1 MKNYTLIFIAFF
13 FSCSVQNKVSE
24 SSSNVVTPTTIPTKT
39 TMSFV
44 NRIDST
50 QLMADIKYL
59 SSDELGG
66 RETESAGS
74 EMARKYILDRYEKL
88 GLEKMDIGRIQ
99 DFTFSQ
105 GGKDWKGKNIL
116 GKITGTKQPNK
127 YIIITAHY
135 DHVGTQKNEI
145 YNGAD
150 DNASGTCALLAAA
163 EWYAKNKPEKTI
175 LFICFDAE
183 EKGLLGAKHFV
194 KNLPVKKENIVL
206 NLNMD
211 MISRN
216 AQNEIN
222 ICGTAHYPH
231 LKKELT
237 HLPQVTDLTVKY
249 EHDRAIFGMGDWT
262 YASDH
267 GAFHKAK
274 IPFLYLGVEDHE
286 DYHKPTDD
294 FENIDPTFYYQATNL
309 LVELLLAFDKI

>member
-1 MKNYTLIFIAFF
+1 MKFTLILIFTLFV
-13 FSCSVQNKVSE
+13 SCSVQNKINDPASKVE
-24 SSSNVVTPTTIPTKT
+24 VPTKT

-59 SSDELGG
+59 SADELGG
-66 RETESAGS
+66 RETESTGS
-74 EMARKYILDRYEKL
+74 EMARKYILDRYEKF

-99 DFTFSQ
+99 DFTFSI
-105 GGKDWKGKNIL
+105 GGKDWKGKNLL
-116 GKITGTKQPNK
+116 GKITGAKQPEK
-127 YIIITAHY
+127 YIILTAHY
-135 DHVGTQKNEI
+135 DHVGIQKKEI

-163 EWYAKNKPEKTI
+163 EWCTKNQPDKTV
-175 LFICFDAE
+175 LFIAFDAE
-183 EKGLLGAKHFV
+183 EKGLQGAKHFV
-194 KNLPVKKENIVL
+194 KNLPIKKEDIVL
-206 NLNMD
+206 NINMD
-211 MISRN
+211 MVSRN

-231 LKKELT
+231 LKAELT
-237 HLPQVTDLTVKY
+237 HLPKVTDLTVKY
-249 EHDRAIFGMGDWT
+249 QHDRPIFGMGDWT

-267 GAFHKAK
+267 GEFHKQK

-294 FENIDPTFYYQATNL
+294 FENIDPTFYYKATNL
-309 LVELLLAFDKI
+309 LIELLLAFDNI

>member
-1 MKNYTLIFIAFF
+1 MKYYTLLFLIALFI
-13 FSCSVQNKVSE
+13 SCSVQNKVGE
-24 SSSNVVTPTTIPTKT
+24 STSKVEVPAPTKT
-39 TMSFV
+39 TMSFT

-50 QLMADIKYL
+50 QLMADLKYL

-66 RETESAGS
+66 RETESAGIAT
-74 EMARKYILDRYEKL
+74 ARKYILERFEKL
-88 GLEKMDIGRIQ
+88 GLEKLDNARIQ
-99 DFTFSQ
+99 DFTFSV
-105 GGKDWKGKNIL
+105 GGKDWKGKNLL
-116 GKITGTKQPNK
+116 GKITGTKQPEK
-127 YIIITAHY
+127 YIVLTAHY

-163 EWYAKNKPEKTI
+163 EWYTKNRPEKTI
-175 LFICFDAE
+175 LFISFDAE
-183 EKGLLGAKHFV
+183 EKGLQGARHFV
-194 KNLPVKKENIVL
+194 KNLPVKKEDIIL

-231 LKKELT
+231 LKEELT
-237 HLPQVTDLTVKY
+237 HLPKVCDLTIKY
-249 EHDRAIFGMGDWT
+249 GHDRAIFGMGDWT
-262 YASDH
+262 SASDH
-267 GAFHKAK
+267 GAFHKEK

-294 FENIDPTFYYQATNL
+294 FENIDPQFYFRATNL
-309 LVELLLAFDKI
+309 VVEILLAFDSI